1 MQNILVVN
9 MNWLG
14 DVIFSA
20 PIFKALKEKYPQSK
34 VSCLAVPRV
43 KEILECI
50 EGVDEILIYEEEGK
64 HKSFL
69 GKLGLI
75 VQLRRQKFDAA
86 FLLHRSLTRALLVYG
101 AGIKHRIGYDTKGR
115 APFLT
120 QAMAEPTQ
128 RLHRSDYYLKLM
140 EDFGVT
146 IKDRRCILKVDVQA
160 KLNADLILKEK
171 GLLDQRFMVIHPSGN
186 WDLKRWPIEH
196 FSLLIQRIIEEG
208 KWKVALTGSSDD
220 RELVQQIIKD
230 LPVKPVILT
239 GSLSLKELMALMQK
253 AALVISG
260 DSGPIHLASGVG
272 AKGIGLFGPTRPEIT
287 GPRGSGKIQILQ
299 QDVGCNREAC
309 YHLKCPSNLCM
320 QAIPVEDVLD
330 AVGKIQS

>member
-1 MQNILVVN
+1 MVN

-50 EGVDEILIYEEEGK
+50 EGVDEIIVYEEEGS
-64 HKSFL
+64 HKSL
-69 GKLGLI
+69 WGKLSLMA
-75 VQLRRQKFDAA
+75 QLRRERFDTA

-101 AGIKHRIGYDTKGR
+101 AGIKQRIGYDTKGR
-115 APFLT
+115 SPFLT
-120 QAMAEPTQ
+120 RAIAEPKEQ
-128 RLHRSDYYLKLM
+128 CHRSDYYLKLV
-140 EDFGVT
+140 EDAGVI

-160 KLNADLILKEK
+160 KLKVDVLMKEK
-171 GLLDQRFMVIHPSGN
+171 GLLDQPLMVIHPSGN
-186 WDLKRWPIEH
+186 WDLKRWPMRN
-196 FSLLIQRIIEEG
+196 FSLLIQRIMQEG
-208 KWKVALTGSSDD
+208 KWKVVLTGSADD
-220 RELVQQIIKD
+220 QVLVNTIVKD
-230 LPVKPVILT
+230 LPLKPVILT
-239 GSLSLKELMALMQK
+239 GTLSLKELMALMQR

-272 AKGIGLFGPTRPEIT
+272 TRVVGLFGPTRPELT
-287 GPRGSGKIQILQ
+287 GPRGSGICCILQ
-299 QDVGCNREAC
+299 LDVGCNRQAC

-320 QAIPVEDVLD
+320 QAITIEDVLD
-330 AVGKIQS
+330 VVRKVQS